1 LLQQRPGPRQQ
12 RLAGGGGGDRAAVAV
27 EEAYARVSFQ
37 GLDLLGE
44 RLAGDAQPVRGP
56 VTQPPAVPADDIGP
70 TDAVLLSRD
79 QHGDSLDHSGRD
91 LLTRVPLLLTTAA
104 AGQAAQLL
112 GARTVISAHV

>member
-1 LLQQRPGPRQQ
+1 VTVRLIGGPTAVIESGGLAAANRPDVPRAGPIASGTRTQTK
-12 RLAGGGGGDRAAVAV
+12 
-27 EEAYARVSFQ
+27 
-37 GLDLLGE
+37 
-44 RLAGDAQPVRGP
+44 
-56 VTQPPAVPADDIGP
+56 TQPPAVPADDIGP